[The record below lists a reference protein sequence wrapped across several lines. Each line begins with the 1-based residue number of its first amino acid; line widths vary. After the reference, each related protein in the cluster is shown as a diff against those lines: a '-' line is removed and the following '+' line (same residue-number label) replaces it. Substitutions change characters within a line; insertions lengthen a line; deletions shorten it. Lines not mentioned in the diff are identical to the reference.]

1 MGRWE
6 IVIVCEKEKFIIFYQ
21 RNVRILDSNALAI
34 VPINFT

>member
-6 IVIVCEKEKFIIFYQ
+6 IAIVYDQENFIIFYQ
-21 RNVRILDSNALAI
+21 RNVGILDSNALAI